1 MKLKLILPYDSN
13 EDFSN
18 KYFITIYRNKIKN
31 YIGLNPLNYEINI
44 ERLNSEVFINKNF
57 EINKLDKLDK
67 FELNTMATHEIF
79 SQDLHNVIQNYRYF
93 IKLNLFQIIYINW
106 FQKKYIIQSLDFKKR
121 IISGLIGSL
130 IGIIGTLF
138 FK

>member
-1 MKLKLILPYDSN
+1 
-13 EDFSN
+13 
-18 KYFITIYRNKIKN
+18 
-31 YIGLNPLNYEINI
+31 
-44 ERLNSEVFINKNF
+44 
-57 EINKLDKLDK
+57 
-67 FELNTMATHEIF
+67 MATHEIF